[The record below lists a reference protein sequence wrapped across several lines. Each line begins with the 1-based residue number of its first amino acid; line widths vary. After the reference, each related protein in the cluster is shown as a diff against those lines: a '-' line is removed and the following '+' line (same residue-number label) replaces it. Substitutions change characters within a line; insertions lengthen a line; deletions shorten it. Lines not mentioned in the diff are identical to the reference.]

1 MIVYFQYTI
10 TADIRAMRFEG
21 IYTPVITPFQADGR
35 IDHDG
40 FARVIAHLGESGVH
54 GIVLAGT
61 TGEYYA
67 QTTDERIELMHR
79 SRDLLGDRLPLIVG
93 VGALRTEDAA
103 RYAEAARAV
112 GADAI
117 LIGSPYYAVPTEREL
132 ALHCLEVERAAD
144 LPVMLYNFPSRTG
157 VMMGDEFLD
166 RVGRNPNFCA
176 IKESSGDINR
186 LHALARDYP
195 HIQACCGMDD
205 QALEYFAWG
214 ARAWVCAG
222 SNFLPAEHISLWRA
236 CAVDGDFDRGRRI
249 MTAMLP
255 LMRTL
260 EQGGKFLQ
268 CIKHGARLAGLPAG
282 PVRKPLRELNKDEAR
297 ALETTIRT
305 LRTAVRRIEAET
317 ANNDRGTE
325 HVRIADA

>member
-1 MIVYFQYTI
+1 
-10 TADIRAMRFEG
+10 MRFEG
-21 IYTPVITPFQADGR
+21 IYTPVITPHHADFS

-40 FARVIAHLGESGVH
+40 LATVIEHLVGAGVH

-67 QTTDERIELMHR
+67 QTTAERIDLMQRARELV
-79 SRDLLGDRLPLIVG
+79 GDRLPLIVG
-93 VGALRTEDAA
+93 VGTLRTEDAA
-103 RYAEAARAV
+103 HYAEAARKA

-222 SNFLPAEHISLWRA
+222 SNFLPAEHIALWRA

-268 CIKHGARLAGLPAG
+268 CIKHGARYTGLPAG

-297 ALETTIRT
+297 ELETTIRT
-305 LRTAVRRIEAET
+305 LKTAVRRIEAGADT
-317 ANNDRGTE
+317 NDPDTDQGTE
-325 HVRIADA
+325 HVRTADA

>member
-1 MIVYFQYTI
+1 
-10 TADIRAMRFEG
+10 MRFEG
-21 IYTPVITPFQADGR
+21 IYTPVVTPFADDGSVDR
-35 IDHDG
+35 EG
-40 FARVIAHLGESGVH
+40 FARLVDHLIGQGVH
-54 GIVLAGT
+54 GIVIGGT

-67 QTTDERIELMHR
+67 QTTAERIELMAAAR
-79 SRDLLGDRLPLIVG
+79 EAVGGRVPLVVG
-93 VGALRTEDAA
+93 VSALRTEDAA
-103 RYAEAARAV
+103 EYARHAREA
-112 GADAI
+112 GADVI

-166 RVGRNPNFCA
+166 RVGRNPNFCG

-205 QALEYFAWG
+205 QALEFFAWG

-222 SNFLPAEHISLWRA
+222 SNFLPAEHIALYRA
-236 CAVDGDFDRGRRI
+236 CVVDGDFARGRRI
-249 MTAMLP
+249 MSAMLP

-268 CIKHGARLAGLPAG
+268 CIKHGVRHAGLPAG
-282 PVRKPLRELNKDEAR
+282 PVRRPLRELNKDEAR
-297 ALETTIRT
+297 ELETTIRT
-305 LRTAVRRIEAET
+305 LRTAVRNVERAD
-317 ANNDRGTE
+317 AATE
-325 HVRIADA
+325 GGAQHVRAANA

>member
-1 MIVYFQYTI
+1 
-10 TADIRAMRFEG
+10 MRFEG
-21 IYTPVITPFQADGR
+21 IYTPVITPFHADHS
-35 IDHDG
+35 IDYEG
-40 FARVIAHLGESGVH
+40 LGVMIEHLVDSGVH
-54 GIVLAGT
+54 GVVLAGT

-67 QTTDERIELMHR
+67 QTTEERIELMQR
-79 SRDLLGDRLPLIVG
+79 VRDLVGDRLPLTVG

-103 RYAEAARAV
+103 HFAEAARAA

-117 LIGSPYYAVPTEREL
+117 LVGSPYYAVPTEREL

-222 SNFLPAEHISLWRA
+222 SNFLPAEHIALYRA
-236 CAVDGDFDRGRRI
+236 CVVDGDFDRGRRI

-268 CIKHGARLAGLPAG
+268 CIKHGVRYSGLPAG
-282 PVRKPLRELNKDEAR
+282 PVRRPLRELNKDDAR

-305 LRTAVRRIEAET
+305 LKTAVRQIEGTAET
-317 ANNDRGTE
+317 TARGAR

>member
-1 MIVYFQYTI
+1 
-10 TADIRAMRFEG
+10 MRFEG
-21 IYTPVITPFQADGR
+21 IYTPIITPCHADHS
-35 IDHDG
+35 IDHAG
-40 FARVIAHLGESGVH
+40 FERMIEHLIGAGVH
-54 GIVLAGT
+54 GLVVAGT

-67 QTTDERIELMHR
+67 QSREERLELMR
-79 SRDLLGDRLPLIVG
+79 LARDVIGDRVPLVVG
-93 VGALRTEDAA
+93 VSALRTEEAA
-103 RYAEAARAV
+103 AYAEAARSA

-117 LIGSPYYAVPTEREL
+117 LIAAPYYALPTEREL

-176 IKESSGDINR
+176 IKESSGDIER

-195 HIQACCGMDD
+195 HIQACCGSDD
-205 QALEYFAWG
+205 QALEFFAWG

-222 SNFLPAEHISLWRA
+222 SNFLPAEHIALYRA
-236 CAVDGDFDRGRRI
+236 CALDGDFARGRRL
-249 MTAMLP
+249 MSSMLP
-255 LMRTL
+255 LMRLL

-268 CIKHGARLAGLPAG
+268 CIKHGARYQGLPAG
-282 PVRKPLRELNKDEAR
+282 PVRRPLRELNKDDAR

-305 LRTAVRRIEAET
+305 LQTSVRHIERESET
-317 ANNDRGTE
+317 NDRGTE